1 MKVEMNGRTTSRSV
15 AAAAAAR
22 NSAPEAADRALG
34 AAELHQIAAAG
45 GRAALSG
52 NPTED

>member
-1 MKVEMNGRTTSRSV
+1 MNRKKLSRTF
-15 AAAAAAR
+15 AAPPADR
-22 NSAPEAADRALG
+22 NSASEATDRALS
-34 AAELHQIAAAG
+34 AAELDQIAAAG